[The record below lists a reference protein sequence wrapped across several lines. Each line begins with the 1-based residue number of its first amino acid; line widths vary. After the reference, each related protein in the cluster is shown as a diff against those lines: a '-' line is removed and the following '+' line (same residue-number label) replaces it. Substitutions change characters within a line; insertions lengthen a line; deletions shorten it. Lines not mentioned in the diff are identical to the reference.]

1 MNKESVNL
9 AYLVN
14 HTQTYK
20 THHLHNTDNMT
31 DINQVTQM
39 AKGISDYGI
48 MDR

>member
-1 MNKESVNL
+1 MSQQKGLEASTL
-9 AYLVN
+9 SEEY
-14 HTQTYK
+14 
-20 THHLHNTDNMT
+20 TDNMT

>member
-14 HTQTYK
+14 HTQTCK

-39 AKGISDYGI
+39 AKGVSDYGM